1 MQQILFFFIR
11 NKNFLLFCVL
21 FLASIGLTIQSHTY
35 HKNKFVTSANFL
47 SGGLYSYKSDIT
59 SYFNLRS
66 ENNELIE
73 ENLRVREQLDFYK
86 KNYYVSDEDST
97 SILSK
102 YSYVSARVIN
112 NSFSKTKNKITL
124 DEGSKNNI
132 ELDMGVIT
140 SKGIVG
146 IINNTS
152 KNYATIQSI
161 LNTDS
166 QINAKLKSSN
176 HFGSLVWNTKN
187 PNIVQLIE
195 IPRLAPIVVG
205 DTIITGGKSTIF
217 PEGILIGTIKDAKLL
232 EDESSYTLNIQLFN
246 DMTNLN
252 HVYIIKNKERE
263 EIKLVEEGEEDA
275 E

>member
-1 MQQILFFFIR
+1 
-11 NKNFLLFCVL
+11 
-21 FLASIGLTIQSHTY
+21 
-35 HKNKFVTSANFL
+35 
-47 SGGLYSYKSDIT
+47 
-59 SYFNLRS
+59 
-66 ENNELIE
+66 
-73 ENLRVREQLDFYK
+73 VREQLDFYK